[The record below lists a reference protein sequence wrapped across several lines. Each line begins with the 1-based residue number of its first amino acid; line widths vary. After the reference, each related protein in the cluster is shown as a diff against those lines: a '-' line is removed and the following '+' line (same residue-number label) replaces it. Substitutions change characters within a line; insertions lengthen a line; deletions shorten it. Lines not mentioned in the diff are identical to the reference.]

1 MAVVSSEVS
10 SIKIASSAAHR
21 SPLELHPRSS
31 RCESQV
37 DKDGRLVRISSEKAL
52 LDGQSEV
59 ETGDLAF
66 ASGSTCDHPQQAT
79 IIEAPV
85 ASEPPPPTVLPQT
98 NDQLVNVENALRF
111 SAEAAL
117 RDRAPSVLEVEDRLA
132 QIRHKVSESQSDRI
146 YVPLRANPN
155 PQVSNKTALP
165 LLPTVLEFLES
176 ELRVFLLLG
185 DSGSGKST
193 FCRQLVRTL
202 WSNYTQGSRIPIFVD
217 LRDID
222 RPSDDLIE
230 SQLQEHGFSDA
241 DVQELL
247 HQRQFVL
254 VCDGYDESRFSTS
267 IYTKRLGQLDVKMI
281 VSCRNTYL
289 GRDYQCRFYPLGDD
303 KYHDKSSELFQ
314 EATIVPFQKS
324 DIQEFVKQY
333 VLGFADQEPSDN
345 PPAPSFDDYWE
356 KLSAIPNLM
365 DLVSNP
371 FLLTLALRVLP
382 SLSIDLQDLTKN
394 KATRLQLYDG
404 FVKKWIRINITRLQR
419 STLSQEYRSVFESL
433 LNDGFAWCV
442 KDFSKRLAEA
452 MHEHQRGR
460 LVVRFSCKHNEP
472 WKVEF
477 FGQEIDSTLLR
488 ESSLLSRA
496 GICHWF
502 IHKSLFDY
510 FRSLV
515 FYDPDETDDD
525 DPDDV
530 RGDPHGGGGNSF
542 SDGGD
547 YLFDHGDF
555 NGGDGSLSGG
565 DFVATTDSGG
575 SDGGGSGGPM
585 GSSSGSTGASS
596 DSSGGNGGSSG
607 SNGGS
612 ADINSGS
619 LGDNSASTGGI
630 DGSGNKDGPSGNGD
644 SSHQG
649 KDGYRSRRKASKNK
663 SRPFGDSFSTQN
675 LIEDPEVLEFLVER
689 AQSDSLFEKRLLSV
703 IEQSKAFSVPS
714 VAAAN
719 AITIL
724 FKSGK
729 RSQDT
734 VLEGVPIPSDYMST
748 ATGSTEPVQSPE
760 SNIQVLSKA
769 LKTNST
775 LTTLDLFGN
784 SIGRDGAQALSEA
797 RKTNSTLNA
806 LKLISN
812 WSASERAQALFE
824 ALNTNSTLTTLDL
837 RNNRIGDNGA
847 QAPSEALKT
856 NSTPN
861 TLNLT
866 SNWSASERAQALFVA
881 LKTNSTLTTLDLSYN
896 SIGSDGAQALSEA
909 LKTNSTLTTLNLTDN
924 WIGRDGAQALSEALK
939 INSTLT
945 TLDLRDN
952 SIGRD
957 GAQALSEA
965 LKINSTLTTL
975 NLTYNSIERDGAQTL
990 FEALKTNSTLTTLD
1004 LSGNSIGCDGA
1015 QALSEA
1021 LKINSTLTTLD
1032 LSGNLIGRDGAQ
1044 ALSEALKINSTLT
1057 TLVLRG
1063 NWIGPDGAQ
1072 ALSEALK
1079 INSTLTTLVLSGNWI
1094 GPDGAQ
1100 ALSEAL
1106 KINSTLTTLDLS
1118 RNSIGPDGAQ
1128 ALSEALKINSTLT
1141 TLVLSGNYI
1150 GDDRAQAL
1158 SDAIKRNSRVR

>member
-1 MAVVSSEVS
+1 MTGLQTMAVVSSEVS

-452 MHEHQRGR
+452 MREHQRGHV
-460 LVVRFSCKHNEP
+460 VVRFSCKHNEP

-525 DPDDV
+525 APDDV

-565 DFVATTDSGG
+565 DFVATSDSGG

-585 GSSSGSTGASS
+585 GSSSGSTDASS

-612 ADINSGS
+612 ADINGL
-619 LGDNSASTGGI
+619 LGDNSASMGGN
-630 DGSGNKDGPSGNGD
+630 DGSDGKDGPSGNGN

-703 IEQSKAFSVPS
+703 IEQYKASSVPS
-714 VAAAN
+714 VAVAN

-797 RKTNSTLNA
+797 
-806 LKLISN
+806 LK
-812 WSASERAQALFE
+812 
-824 ALNTNSTLTTLDL
+824 TNSTLTTLDL
-837 RNNRIGDNGA
+837 KNSRIGSDGAQALFEALKTNTTLTTLNLTDNTIVNSGAQALFEALKTNSTLTTLNLTDNWIGPNGA
-847 QAPSEALKT
+847 QVLSEALKT
-856 NSTPN
+856 NS
-861 TLNLT
+861 
-866 SNWSASERAQALFVA
+866 A
-881 LKTNSTLTTLDLSYN
+881 LTTLDLSYN

-909 LKTNSTLTTLNLTDN
+909 LK
-924 WIGRDGAQALSEALK
+924 

-945 TLDLRDN
+945 TLDLRGN
-952 SIGRD
+952 SIGR
-957 GAQALSEA
+957 
-965 LKINSTLTTL
+965 
-975 NLTYNSIERDGAQTL
+975 
-990 FEALKTNSTLTTLD
+990 
-1004 LSGNSIGCDGA
+1004 
-1015 QALSEA
+1015 
-1021 LKINSTLTTLD
+1021 
-1032 LSGNLIGRDGAQ
+1032 
-1044 ALSEALKINSTLT
+1044 
-1057 TLVLRG
+1057 
-1063 NWIGPDGAQ
+1063 
-1072 ALSEALK
+1072 
-1079 INSTLTTLVLSGNWI
+1079 
-1094 GPDGAQ
+1094 
-1100 ALSEAL
+1100 
-1106 KINSTLTTLDLS
+1106 
-1118 RNSIGPDGAQ
+1118 DGAQ